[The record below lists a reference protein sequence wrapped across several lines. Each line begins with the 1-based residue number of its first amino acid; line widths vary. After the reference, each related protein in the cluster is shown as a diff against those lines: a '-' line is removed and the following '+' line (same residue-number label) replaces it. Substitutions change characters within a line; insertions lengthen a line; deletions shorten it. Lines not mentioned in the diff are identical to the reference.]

1 MKVEGYII
9 HLARAKSRLPQVKR
23 LQASLPVTSHVID
36 AVDAQRLSSAQQLLY
51 KTNVH
56 RPRYPFAMRQSEIAC
71 FLSHRLVWQALLG
84 SDNDAALIVEDDVDV
99 DQTHF
104 KAGYALACEHLA
116 GGYVRFPKNLNELP
130 FRSIACMGN
139 TSLFYPAEIALG
151 MQLQLVSREAA
162 KQLLKATQCF
172 DRPVDT
178 FLQMRWL
185 TDVSCKVVSPSGI
198 HEIDAQLGGTTIGQ
212 KKSLWEILH
221 REIMRPVYRF
231 NIYLLSK
238 VHRPNVT

>member
-9 HLARAKSRLPQVKR
+9 HLTRAKARLPQVKK
-23 LQASLPVTSHVID
+23 LQASLPVTTHVID
-36 AVDAQRLSSAQQLLY
+36 AVDAQQLSSAQQLHY

-71 FLSHRLVWQALLG
+71 FLSHRLVWQALLD

-104 KAGYALACEHLA
+104 KAGYALACDHLA

-185 TDVSCKVVSPSGI
+185 TDVS
-198 HEIDAQLGGTTIGQ
+198 
-212 KKSLWEILH
+212 
-221 REIMRPVYRF
+221 
-231 NIYLLSK
+231 
-238 VHRPNVT
+238 

>member
-1 MKVEGYII
+1 
-9 HLARAKSRLPQVKR
+9 
-23 LQASLPVTSHVID
+23 
-36 AVDAQRLSSAQQLLY
+36 
-51 KTNVH
+51 
-56 RPRYPFAMRQSEIAC
+56 MRQSEIAC
-71 FLSHRLVWQALLG
+71 FLSHRLVWQALLD

-130 FRSIACMGN
+130 FKSIACVGN
-139 TSLFYPAEIALG
+139 TSLFYPTEIALG